1 MASTTRIVSI
11 AVILAA
17 LAAGGYYTFGG
28 KGGQSP
34 QQHGGMPPPDVG
46 VIDVKSAD
54 VPLTLA
60 YAGRVAGFRT
70 VEIRSMVSG
79 TIMKREYIEGARVR
93 QGDVLFRIDERPYK
107 AAFDRANA
115 QLAQAKATSLQA
127 EENFK
132 RIEELNAKQVA
143 TPKQLE
149 DARAA
154 RDQARAAIKSAEADI
169 ETARLNLEF
178 TVVKAPV
185 SGPTS
190 LLSPP
195 EGSIAQAQQT
205 VLTTITQLDP
215 AYVNFSVTDAEYR
228 EFRELSEGRN
238 KPLGDDD
245 ISVSVQFGD
254 GTTYPQ
260 NGKVI
265 MSSQNVDLRT
275 GTVQIR
281 TVFPNSDGVILPGQF
296 VRVTLKGITL
306 PKAIVIPQQAVSQGP
321 QGTFVFAVNA
331 QGAAEVRPV
340 KLDREIGT
348 GWVVREGLKE
358 GDKIIVDGVM
368 RVRPGAP
375 VKASPYQPKQNGA
388 AKAADAKSADAKP
401 ADTKAAGAK
410 PEAKTADAKP
420 ADAKS
425 ADAKPASADAKP
437 NEAKK

>member
-1 MASTTRIVSI
+1 MSSTTRIVSI

-17 LAAGGYYTFGG
+17 VAAGGYYAFGSRG
-28 KGGQSP
+28 AAP
-34 QQHGGMPPPDVG
+34 QQKGAPPPPDVA
-46 VIDVKSAD
+46 VLEVTRTD

-79 TIMKREYIEGARVR
+79 TIMKREYVEGARVK
-93 QGDVLFRIDERPYK
+93 QGDVLFRIDERPYQ
-107 AAFDRANA
+107 ATFDRANA
-115 QLAQAKATSLQA
+115 LLAQAKATSQQA

-132 RIEELNAKQVA
+132 RIDELNVKQVA

-154 RDQARAAIKSAEADI
+154 RDQARAAIKSA
-169 ETARLNLEF
+169 
-178 TVVKAPV
+178 V

-205 VLTTITQLDP
+205 ILTTITQLDP
-215 AYVNFSVTDAEYR
+215 AYVNFSVTDAEFR
-228 EFRELSEGRN
+228 EFRALSEGRD

-245 ISVSVQFGD
+245 VSVSIQFGD

-260 NGKVI
+260 TGKVI

-275 GTVQIR
+275 GTVQFR
-281 TVFPNSDGVILPGQF
+281 TVFPNRDGVILPGQF
-296 VRVTLKGITL
+296 VRTIIKGITL
-306 PKAIVIPQQAVSQGP
+306 QKAILIPQQAVSQSP
-321 QGTFVFAVNA
+321 QGTFVFVVNA
-331 QGAAEVRPV
+331 QGTAEVRPV
-340 KLDREIGT
+340 KLDREVGT
-348 GWVVREGLKE
+348 NWVVREGLKE
-358 GDKIIVDGVM
+358 GDKIIVDGIM

-375 VKASPYQPKQNGA
+375 VKSSPYQPKQANA
-388 AKAADAKSADAKP
+388 AAGTPGAKP
-401 ADTKAAGAK
+401 ADGKATDAKASDAKASDAKAA
-410 PEAKTADAKP
+410 P
-420 ADAKS
+420 AG
-425 ADAKPASADAKP
+425 DAKP